1 MQALGLVLGN
11 PATPGSQQRS
21 AFSGRMLSN
30 NLNVTAMVLS
40 ESQLYHD
47 SIGDQI
53 YALTT
58 TNSKG
63 SSKKHVGAIIGST
76 VGTACAL
83 LVLLA
88 VFAAYGRGWLRSRKL
103 KKRAAE
109 SNKVKLH

>member
-21 AFSGRMLSN
+21 AFSARMISN
-30 NLNVTAMVLS
+30 NLNITAMVLS

-58 TNSKG
+58 SSSKG
-63 SSKKHVGAIIGST
+63 SSKKHVGAIVGST